1 MDGPFNAAI
10 LIVSTT
16 AAKDPSADASATVL
30 REVLMQESSSQW
42 DVVDERIVSDN
53 VFDIQRHIMLWTDGP
68 NAVNLIVTTGGTG
81 FSVADVTPEVSA
93 YEIISSIMSYLSV
106 LTGIFFFPFSFR
118 LSLQ

>member
-1 MDGPFNAAI
+1 MDGPFTAAV

-30 REVLMQESSSQW
+30 REVLMQDGGGRW

-53 VFDIQRHIMLWTDGP
+53 VFDIQRNIMLWADGP
-68 NAVNLIVTTGGTG
+68 NAVNLIITTGGTG

-93 YEIISSIMSYLSV
+93 HGSKPSTMRYTSIYANNERWSLCSSE
-106 LTGIFFFPFSFR
+106 
-118 LSLQ
+118 

>member
-1 MDGPFNAAI
+1 MDGPFNAAV

-30 REVLMQESSSQW
+30 REVLMQDGGGRW

-53 VFDIQRHIMLWTDGP
+53 VFDIQRNIMLWADGP
-68 NAVNLIVTTGGTG
+68 NAVNLIITTGGTG

-93 YEIISSIMSYLSV
+93 LESKPSTTRYIWESMLIV
-106 LTGIFFFPFSFR
+106 L
-118 LSLQ
+118 